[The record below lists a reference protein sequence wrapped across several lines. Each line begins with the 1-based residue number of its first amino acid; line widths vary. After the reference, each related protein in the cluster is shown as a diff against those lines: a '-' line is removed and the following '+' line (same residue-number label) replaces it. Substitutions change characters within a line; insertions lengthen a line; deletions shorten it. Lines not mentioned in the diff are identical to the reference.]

1 MKPVIVACSALL
13 GLSVLTGGPA
23 HRALAQ
29 TAPVA
34 PQVAPSSAP
43 AAAAPTVPAAT
54 RPPASVPVPQAPPSK
69 LRGPPPPKAGE
80 RRRPTYASCN
90 RVAHQRNLHGG
101 ARRRFLIRCKL
112 GYDRPRAAQPAQPQ
126 SAPARQP

>member
-1 MKPVIVACSALL
+1 MKPAIVAWSMRL
-13 GLSVLTGGPA
+13 GFSVLVA
-23 HRALAQ
+23 SASFAASAQ
-29 TAPVA
+29 TAPAATQA
-34 PQVAPSSAP
+34 PQQATAP
-43 AAAAPTVPAAT
+43 AAATPAPAAT
-54 RPPASVPVPQAPPSK
+54 RQPSAPQAPASK

-112 GYDRPRAAQPAQPQ
+112 GYERPRTPQP
-126 SAPARQP
+126 APARQP